1 MHISSRSKMSIAF
14 TFFALAAVIVG
25 LLASAALRGPTSS
38 VHAAGN
44 QVVRQISRAGTA
56 SITSTPLGKD
66 GLQAPEINSASAG
79 LGNAAVHQ
87 SKYGVVNRSGSQ
99 HSSTVSPSAQG
110 ATVATSSTALKI
122 SFNSINHRQQR
133 LANNGNQF
141 SLEPPDQGLCVG
153 NGFVLE
159 TVNDTLRIFDTAGNA
174 VSDPIGLN
182 SFYGYT
188 PAIDRTKNPLQFGPS
203 ITDPSCLFDVP
214 TQRWFHVVLTLDRAS
229 ITTQS
234 LAGTNHLDV
243 AVSATA
249 DPTGAWNVYR
259 LPVQDDGTQGTP
271 DHQCQM
277 RVAGKLVHGPCLGDY
292 PHIGADAN
300 GFYITTN
307 EFNLF
312 SPGFFHAAQIYAFSK
327 AQLAAGAGTVNVVQF
342 DTSDP
347 TLGVQLD
354 GTPGFTVWPAIST
367 GNQFEGSQGGTEYFV
382 SSEAVFQDSGADSRL
397 RLWSVSNTG
406 SLDSMPALGI
416 GTSVI
421 NTIPYAVP
429 GRSNQKP
436 ADVALATCLS
446 TIHPCVM
453 RVGHTFRR
461 TSPINDGFDLW
472 PAPLSG
478 CEAVTA

>member
-1 MHISSRSKMSIAF
+1 
-14 TFFALAAVIVG
+14 
-25 LLASAALRGPTSS
+25 
-38 VHAAGN
+38 
-44 QVVRQISRAGTA
+44 
-56 SITSTPLGKD
+56 
-66 GLQAPEINSASAG
+66 
-79 LGNAAVHQ
+79 
-87 SKYGVVNRSGSQ
+87 
-99 HSSTVSPSAQG
+99 
-110 ATVATSSTALKI
+110 
-122 SFNSINHRQQR
+122 
-133 LANNGNQF
+133 
-141 SLEPPDQGLCVG
+141 
-153 NGFVLE
+153 
-159 TVNDTLRIFDTAGNA
+159 
-174 VSDPIGLN
+174 
-182 SFYGYT
+182 
-188 PAIDRTKNPLQFGPS
+188 
-203 ITDPSCLFDVP
+203 
-214 TQRWFHVVLTLDRAS
+214 
-229 ITTQS
+229 
-234 LAGTNHLDV
+234 
-243 AVSATA
+243 
-249 DPTGAWNVYR
+249 
-259 LPVQDDGTQGTP
+259 
-271 DHQCQM
+271 M

-307 EFNLF
+307 EFYVF
-312 SPGFFHAAQIYAFSK
+312 SPGFFTGAQIYAFSK

-397 RLWSVSNTG
+397 RLWAVSNTG
-406 SLDSMPALGI
+406 SLDSTPALGI
-416 GTSVI
+416 SPSVV
-421 NTIPYAVP
+421 NTIAYAVP

-478 CEAVTA
+478 CEAVTASDLIPKRVAPASAPAANPSRKKKSPPSTTQPKVRIPANRKSPTDRAIFIAPHG